1 MADNSSFIHIIDDAL
16 KIAVFQRFD
25 EYFGLTNIKNDIVFQ
40 PRSIQERK
48 IAEKRGELSV
58 EFIGLWRPHIAPD
71 WSRQRT
77 PLARDGI
84 MLEYTD
90 SNKTSIVTVKAVP
103 AVLDYELRFWSR
115 DLNSLTLATES
126 YIKWMQDFP
135 NLVVYYD
142 DSYEMDFYL
151 RFGDIL
157 DETDFNIYEK
167 GLYYVHMMPIKLE
180 GWVLTSIES
189 KTILT
194 IYLDVFLRQFI
205 SGQTEDILL
214 SEYVITATS

>member
-58 EFIGLWRPHIAPD
+58 EFMGLWRPHIAPD

-103 AVLDYELRFWSR
+103 AAFDYELRFWSR

-126 YIKWMQDFP
+126 YIKWAQDLP

-151 RFGDIL
+151 RFGDIV

-205 SGQTEDILL
+205 SGQTEDILI